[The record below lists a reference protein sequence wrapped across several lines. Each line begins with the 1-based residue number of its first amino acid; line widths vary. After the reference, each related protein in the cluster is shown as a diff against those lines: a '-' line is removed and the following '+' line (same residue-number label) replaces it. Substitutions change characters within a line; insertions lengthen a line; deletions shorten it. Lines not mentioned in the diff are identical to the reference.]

1 MCIPHKCHINV
12 KFRTSEKVTV
22 TLLIPQFKKKKIVY
36 FVLKSFIFLKKKKKG
51 KTKPKKEQTE
61 TTKLATATSQ

>member
-1 MCIPHKCHINV
+1 MIRGDSEVVMSIPRMCHINV

-22 TLLIPQFKKKKIVY
+22 TLLIPQLKKKIVY

-51 KTKPKKEQTE
+51 QNKTKKGTNRNH
-61 TTKLATATSQ
+61 